1 MTTLEPVHPSEP
13 RVPVSPQLALR
24 VAVLGGLAMAMFAII
39 FFRLWYLQV
48 LSGEQY
54 VQKANANRARDLPIA
69 APRGQIL
76 DREGQPIVASR
87 TTNSVQIVP
96 SALPPPGAP
105 RLALYRHLGALLGMS
120 PQRIEA
126 LVVKGR
132 TALPY
137 APVAIKTDAGQGVLT
152 VLAERQGEFPGV
164 TQQPVSI
171 RDYPNGPMAAQ
182 VLGYVGQVSKPE
194 LKLRAF
200 RGVKQGTVVGQEGIE
215 YYYDRYLRGTPGAQR
230 VEVNAAGYPVP
241 SSLPS
246 TQPLAG
252 HSLKVTLD
260 FALEREGEK
269 ALLEGMEH
277 ARGGGKPAVAGAFV
291 ALDPRNGEVLA
302 IGSSPSF
309 DPNKFAK
316 PLTESEYAA
325 LEGKAHVA
333 GSSEESPAPLTD
345 RAVNGTYPTGSTF
358 KPITAMGA
366 LEAGVIDP
374 SMGLGGGQCIYVSTQ
389 AFCNAGKADYGPV
402 ALVEALKVSS
412 DTYFFET
419 GELANSHGPVIQNMA
434 KELGIGEQTRID
446 LPSEITG
453 LVPTAAWPQTA
464 VATAL
469 VIDVN
474 VPHARK
480 SKRYVVAAGRD
491 AGVDRRRGEPSRHR
505 REQGRGED
513 GVAEICRLDQQHS
526 RRRVRGEPARERHV
540 CSGFA
545 SSTSMTGMSSSIRYT
560 SLHVLQTIS
569 CFSSRNSSSPLHFGQ
584 ARISLSSFAMGIEA
598 WISRKTRQLPEAGV
612 APERLVRPRPR
623 HRRARGAVEKTEA
636 QHVSAQESPQRPQR
650 DLPCRSASPSCVQH
664 PRRLLAI
671 PLHLQQA
678 VLERIVR
685 VVQDRRVEA
694 ADRTVHDQLLVDGAA
709 GVVPAGLAPE
719 QAHVAIGPEA
729 AVAEPD
735 AAKVVPERQRVG
747 RGAAEG
753 RAAQLGRGPLVG
765 VDGEH
770 PFAARL
776 HSRELVLASEVVEG
790 PIQHARAERGGDLPG
805 AVARAAIHHQDLV
818 AEALQRRD
826 TVR

>member
-24 VAVLGGLAMAMFAII
+24 VAVLGGLAMAIFAII

-54 VQKANANRARDLPIA
+54 VQKANANRARDLSIA
-69 APRGQIL
+69 APRGQML

-87 TTNSVQIVP
+87 TTNAVQIVP
-96 SALPPPGAP
+96 SALPPAGAP

-419 GELANSHGPVIQNMA
+419 GELANSHGTVIQQKA
-434 KELGIGEQTRID
+434 KQLGVGEQTGID

-453 LVPTAAWPQTA
+453 LVPTPAWRAKVASEELACERRRHRSSCGISDGRPWSVGDNMHLAVGQGDLLTSPLQMA
-464 VATAL
+464 VAYSTLADAFRNGGEGTVVRPHLGREVDDSQGRLVQALSFPPLRHVHLNDSDVSLVMEGIHEAASQAGGTSADVWAGWNQEQHPVYGKTGTAEH
-469 VIDVN
+469 VGKEDQ
-474 VPHARK
+474 
-480 SKRYVVAAGRD
+480 SWYMCYVAD
-491 AGVDRRRGEPSRHR
+491 PSRPIVIAVTV
-505 REQGRGED
+505 EQGGF
-513 GVAEICRLDQQHS
+513 GAET
-526 RRRVRGEPARERHV
+526 A
-540 CSGFA
+540 
-545 SSTSMTGMSSSIRYT
+545 
-560 SLHVLQTIS
+560 
-569 CFSSRNSSSPLHFGQ
+569 
-584 ARISLSSFAMGIEA
+584 
-598 WISRKTRQLPEAGV
+598 
-612 APERLVRPRPR
+612 AP
-623 HRRARGAVEKTEA
+623 
-636 QHVSAQESPQRPQR
+636 
-650 DLPCRSASPSCVQH
+650 
-664 PRRLLAI
+664 I
-671 PLHLQQA
+671 
-678 VLERIVR
+678 
-685 VVQDRRVEA
+685 
-694 ADRTVHDQLLVDGAA
+694 
-709 GVVPAGLAPE
+709 
-719 QAHVAIGPEA
+719 
-729 AVAEPD
+729 
-735 AAKVVPERQRVG
+735 
-747 RGAAEG
+747 
-753 RAAQLGRGPLVG
+753 
-765 VDGEH
+765 
-770 PFAARL
+770 ARL
-776 HSRELVLASEVVEG
+776 IASQWFG
-790 PIQHARAERGGDLPG
+790 KPKRFISG
-805 AVARAAIHHQDLV
+805 
-818 AEALQRRD
+818 
-826 TVR
+826 TSKTF